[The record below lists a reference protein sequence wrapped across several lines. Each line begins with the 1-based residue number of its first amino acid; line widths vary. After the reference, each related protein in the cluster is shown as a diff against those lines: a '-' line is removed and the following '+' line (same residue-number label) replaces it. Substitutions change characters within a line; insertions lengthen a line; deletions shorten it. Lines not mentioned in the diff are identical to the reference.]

1 MTSGSTFVDM
11 NNLCD
16 NDPNEAMLKKY
27 VDETNTQLDCASK
40 CISYFMLICLI
51 LFCVLS
57 VYIFMKYT

>member
-16 NDPNEAMLKKY
+16 NDPNAIMLKKY
-27 VDETNTQLDCASK
+27 VDETNTQLDRKSK
-40 CISYFMLICLI
+40 CISWLLLVFLI
-51 LFCVLS
+51 LACVLS

>member
-16 NDPNEAMLKKY
+16 NDPKTTMLKKY
-27 VDETNTQLDCASK
+27 VDETNTELHRQSK
-40 CISYFMLICLI
+40 CISWLLLVFLI
-51 LFCVLS
+51 LACVLS

>member
-16 NDPNEAMLKKY
+16 NDPNAAMLKKY
-27 VDETNTQLDCASK
+27 LDTTNAELDRGSK
-40 CISYFMLICLI
+40 CISSLLLLFLI
-51 LFCVLS
+51 LACILS